1 MAHNETVSGL
11 FEYFHNNMYSTVEL
25 VKSGDGYVS
34 TWYVSRT
41 LGNNLGV
48 ELIGRL
54 VIPVWGAEHE
64 DAVRRLGFISDSVVE
79 FLSGAAS
86 GLGEIGNGGDVVSAR
101 RHCKAHIQV
110 WIDVIGNVGGEGIKS
125 KTAVTADL
133 YLLAVN
139 FGVNNPAAL
148 IAEVE
153 VVGVKAIHDRLNHA
167 RRLGLLVS
175 YGKGR
180 IKNEQDSDDRDNER
194 GFKNGKGRRGSKEES
209 SGSGFDIFSKTEL
222 GFKRRDVNGVWS

>member
-1 MAHNETVSGL
+1 MSSNETYSGL
-11 FEYFHNNMYSTVEL
+11 YEFFSKGVYVTAEVSE
-25 VKSGDGYVS
+25 SGSGYVS
-34 TWYVSRT
+34 EWWVSRT

-48 ELIGRL
+48 ELLGRL
-54 VIPVWGAEHE
+54 VLPVWGEDRE
-64 DAVRRLGFISDSVVE
+64 DAVRRLGFLYEDVIE
-79 FLSGAAS
+79 FVSRSAG
-86 GLGEIGNGGDVVSAR
+86 GFGDVGNGGDVRAAR
-101 RHCKAHIQV
+101 KHCKAHIQI
-110 WIDVIGNVGGEGIKS
+110 WIDILGNVGGEGIKS

-133 YLLAVN
+133 YLLAVS
-139 FGVNNPAAL
+139 FGVNNPASL
-148 IAEVE
+148 ISEVE

-167 RRLGLLVS
+167 RRIGLLDS

-180 IKNEQDSDDRDNER
+180 IKNEQDSDDRDNGR